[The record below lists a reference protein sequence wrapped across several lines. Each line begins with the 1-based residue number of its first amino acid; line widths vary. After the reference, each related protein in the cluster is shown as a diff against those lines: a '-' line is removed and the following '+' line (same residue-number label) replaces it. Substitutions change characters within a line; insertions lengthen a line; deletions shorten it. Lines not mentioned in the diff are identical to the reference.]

1 MSAVS
6 DASNGQP
13 ATPPGLPHEAPAGLP
28 HEAPPGPWIDN
39 HCHITPAHLQ
49 PADDGS
55 QAVVDAAVDAGVIAM
70 ITVGTDAASSA
81 ACLEVAA
88 SDDRVFATAG
98 VHPHDAVEGTA
109 ALRDVV
115 DAARGGRDLVAIGE
129 CGLDY
134 HYDHSPRETQRAVF
148 AEQIAM
154 AHELDLPLVI
164 HTRSA
169 WDDTFAILASEGTP
183 RRTVFH
189 CFTGGPDEGERAVE
203 LGALMSISGIVTF
216 PSATELR
223 EAVTLA
229 PLESLMVETDSPYL
243 TPVPYRGRRNR
254 PALVGFVGAEV
265 AALQGRA
272 VDEVARATT
281 RRADAF
287 YSLGVA

>member
-1 MSAVS
+1 MNNPS
-6 DASNGQP
+6 
-13 ATPPGLPHEAPAGLP
+13 
-28 HEAPPGPWIDN
+28 PPGPWIDN

-49 PADDGS
+49 PGDDGS
-55 QAVVDAAVDAGVIAM
+55 QAVVDAAVDAGVVAM

-88 SDDRVFATAG
+88 GDDRVFATAG
-98 VHPHDAVEGTA
+98 VHPHDAVEGTT
-109 ALRDVV
+109 ALRAVV
-115 DAARGGRDLVAIGE
+115 DAARGGGDLVAIGE

-134 HYDHSPRETQRAVF
+134 HYDHSPRSTQREVF

-169 WDDTFAILASEGTP
+169 WDDTFAILASEGMP

-223 EAVTLA
+223 DAVTRA
-229 PLESLMVETDSPYL
+229 PLASLMVETDSPYL
-243 TPVPYRGRRNR
+243 TPVPYRGRPNR
-254 PALVGFVGAEV
+254 PALVGFVGAEI
-265 AALQGRA
+265 AALHGRP

-281 RRADAF
+281 DRADSF
-287 YSLGVA
+287 YALGVA